1 MLIFTNVALLTM
13 RGVISE
19 KVNDIGLVPGTMPE
33 FTHFIRSLFYKWG
46 TFVLFLNLI
55 TKYSRS
61 DIVISEKYTS
71 AKIFFIFILD
81 LFFLLKI
88 ISELKSVI
96 LY

>member
-1 MLIFTNVALLTM
+1 MALLTM

-61 DIVISEKYTS
+61 DIVIKLDL
-71 AKIFFIFILD
+71 KIFMLTQKQFENI
-81 LFFLLKI
+81 KN
-88 ISELKSVI
+88 
-96 LY
+96 